1 MEVTDEVGW
10 RKGMAGPQG
19 AVLGIDSTPRHE
31 VMEFSS
37 PFLFCTRLLA
47 CCSSQGEASLYPFS
61 FLMAGTT
68 SAFAMESQLV
78 AVTCAPLPVL
88 LLLA

>member
-37 PFLFCTRLLA
+37 PFLFFILHK
-47 CCSSQGEASLYPFS
+47 
-61 FLMAGTT
+61 T
-68 SAFAMESQLV
+68 SY
-78 AVTCAPLPVL
+78 L
-88 LLLA
+88 LLLAR